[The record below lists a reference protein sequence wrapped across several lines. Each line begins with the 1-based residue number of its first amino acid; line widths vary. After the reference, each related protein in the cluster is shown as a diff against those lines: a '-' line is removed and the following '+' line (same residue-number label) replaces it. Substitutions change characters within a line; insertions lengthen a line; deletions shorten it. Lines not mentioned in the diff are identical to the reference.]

1 MKRAIIACVFVF
13 FLFVASY
20 FAVVP
25 IAKSAQAAAE
35 RPVNFI
41 FLIDVSGSML
51 YKSEMVKAADGSQV
65 TLFEGLRDALKQIVS
80 DERLV
85 NSQSKVSVITFGTV
99 VTEKSAWPV
108 TLKTPEDR
116 QKLIQLISSPDE
128 LQADKHGDTYMGGAL
143 HAAFD
148 KAIQMQSDGDACATT
163 FIIMLTD
170 GWDEPPHNAQYKVSE
185 AAKQVVSKKRELR
198 SKLGFDTWQ
207 IRVVGLQHLPD
218 RKAGTTTAKELAD
231 NLSGQFMDV
240 SAQQNGTV
248 SERIFL
254 ALKQTVDEQ
263 KGKLV
268 FLNNFSM
275 IDFGKTNN
283 DGVSTAA
290 IPVRLDSCYAED
302 VTGIVE
308 DRDAEKKRNGGK
320 AATADLP
327 EGALTFSLSQ
337 PTITLSPNKPG
348 MGAQADHVEEVA
360 VEAHAHR
367 TCPAGEFS
375 GVLRLLSTAKVERSL
390 PYKISV
396 PGRLLLSPEEIS
408 VEVKKPGFL
417 FPEAS
422 QTVLKFCLE
431 EAKGSHAH
439 ANLDI
444 TATAEPPISKTVG
457 ESKEQNMIALACIND
472 GKPVSAE
479 WNTNEKPSADFS
491 LPVDIPAKQAPGKY
505 VGKIDL
511 KVDGLKELVAPT
523 AVPFTIT
530 VNPSAWEVVAP
541 VAIPLFIAVAF
552 VVGFGLFLW
561 VSSMKRE
568 S

>member
-1 MKRAIIACVFVF
+1 MKRAIIACGFVL

-25 IAKSAQAAAE
+25 IARSAQAASE

-51 YKSEMVKAADGSQV
+51 YKSEMVKASDGSQV

-80 DERLV
+80 DDRLIG
-85 NSQSKVSVITFGTV
+85 SQSKISVITFGTDI
-99 VTEKSAWPV
+99 TEKSSWPT
-108 TLKTPEDR
+108 TLNTADDR

-143 HAAFD
+143 HAAYD
-148 KAIQMQSDGDACATT
+148 KAIQMQGSGDACATT

-170 GWDEPPHNAQYKVSE
+170 GWDEPPAKAQFKVSE
-185 AAKQVVSKKRELR
+185 IAKQVVAKKRELR
-198 SKLGFDTWQ
+198 SMVGFDTWQ
-207 IRVVGLQHLPD
+207 VRVIGLQRLPD

-268 FLNNFSM
+268 FLNKNGP
-275 IDFGKTNN
+275 IDFGKTNS
-283 DGVSTAA
+283 DGIATAS

-302 VTGIVE
+302 VTGVFE
-308 DRDAEKKRNGGK
+308 EPEAETKKATGK
-320 AATADLP
+320 AHGFPAN
-327 EGALTFSLSQ
+327 ALSFSLS
-337 PTITLSPNKPG
+337 PENVTLSPNKPG
-348 MGAQADHVEEVA
+348 LGAKPDRVDELT

-367 TCPAGEFS
+367 SCPAGEFS
-375 GVLRLLSTAKVERSL
+375 GVLRLISTAKVDRSL

-408 VEVKKPGFL
+408 VDVKKPGFL
-417 FPEAS
+417 FPEPC
-422 QTVLKFCLE
+422 QVVLKFCLE

-444 TATAEPPISKTVG
+444 TATAEPPVEKTAG
-457 ESKEQNMIALACIND
+457 KSKEQNMIALACIND

-479 WNTNEKPSADFS
+479 WNTNEKQSADIS
-491 LPVDIPAKQAPGKY
+491 LPVDISAKQAPGVY
-505 VGKIDL
+505 VGKINL

-523 AVPFTIT
+523 AIPFTI
-530 VNPSAWEVVAP
+530 VVSPSAWEVVAP
-541 VAIPLFIAVAF
+541 IAIPLFIAVVF

-561 VSSMKRE
+561 VSSMKRD

>member
-1 MKRAIIACVFVF
+1 MKRAIVACYFV
-13 FLFVASY
+13 LSIFVASY
-20 FAVVP
+20 FAAVP
-25 IAKSAQAAAE
+25 FAKCAQVATE

-41 FLIDVSGSML
+41 FLLDVSGSML

-65 TLFEGLRDALKQIVS
+65 TLFEGLREALKQIAS
-80 DERLV
+80 DERLIG
-85 NSQSKVSVITFGTV
+85 SQSKVSVITFGTAI
-99 VTEKSAWPV
+99 TEKATWP
-108 TLKTPEDR
+108 TSLKTPEDR
-116 QKLIQLISSPDE
+116 QKLIQLISSPEE

-143 HAAFD
+143 HAAYD
-148 KAIQMQSDGDACATT
+148 KAIQMQGDGDTCATT

-170 GWDEPPHNAQYKVSE
+170 GWDEPPSKAQFKVSDVS
-185 AAKQVVSKKRELR
+185 KQVVSKKRELR
-198 SKLGFDTWQ
+198 NTLGFDTWQ
-207 IRVVGLQHLPD
+207 IRVIGLQHLPD

-231 NLSGQFMDV
+231 NLSGQFIDV
-240 SAQQNGTV
+240 SAQQTGTV

-268 FLNNFSM
+268 FPNNFSS

-283 DGVSTAA
+283 EGVAIAS

-308 DRDAEKKRNGGK
+308 DTESEKKRNGAK
-320 AATADLP
+320 STTPSLP

-337 PTITLSPNKPG
+337 PTVTLSPNKPG
-348 MGAQADHVEEVA
+348 KGANADHVDELT

-375 GVLRLLSTAKVERSL
+375 GVLRLVSSAKIDRSL
-390 PYKISV
+390 PYKIIV
-396 PGRLLLSPEEIS
+396 PGRLLLTPEEIS

-417 FPEAS
+417 FPEPS
-422 QTVLKFCLE
+422 QVLLKFSLE
-431 EAKGSHAH
+431 EAKGSHAR
-439 ANLDI
+439 ANLGI
-444 TATAEPPISKTVG
+444 TATAEPPVIKTAG

-472 GKPVSAE
+472 GKPVSTE
-479 WNTNEKPSADFS
+479 WNTNEKQSADFS
-491 LPVDIPAKQAPGKY
+491 LPVDIPAKQVPGKY

-511 KVDGLKELVAPT
+511 KVDGLKELVAP
-523 AVPFTIT
+523 ASIAFAITI
-530 VNPSAWEVVAP
+530 NPSAWEVVAP
-541 VAIPLFIAVAF
+541 IAIPLFLAVVF